1 MKRTHTEPSSE
12 DIETGWLD
20 LPKGE
25 FELYLGD
32 RKATSAEKAAA
43 LKIWRTARRR
53 TLRIVDE
60 ARKLNLR
67 S

>member
-1 MKRTHTEPSSE
+1 MKRTHTRPNPE
-12 DIETGWLD
+12 DLETGWLD
-20 LPKGE
+20 LPADE

-53 TLRIVDE
+53 TLRIVEE
-60 ARKLNLR
+60 ARKLNL
-67 S
+67 